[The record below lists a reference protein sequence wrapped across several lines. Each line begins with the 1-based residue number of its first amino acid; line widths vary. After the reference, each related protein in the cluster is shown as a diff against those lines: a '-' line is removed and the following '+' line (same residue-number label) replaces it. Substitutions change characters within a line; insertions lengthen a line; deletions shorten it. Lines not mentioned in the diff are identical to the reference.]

1 MKKHHLIIILTLF
14 FNNLFGQKIV
24 VVDSVNKKPIAF
36 VSVRFNKENGTY
48 TDENGTFELNKTA
61 KDTLIFSH
69 ISFDELVLKA
79 TNIKD
84 TIIMSPNAI
93 IIKEITV
100 TNGKESIKYIDFPKK
115 KSSYGSFPVFAKS
128 EIISLVVPNS
138 ENSNATI
145 KKINFN
151 FSKNKSTPQ
160 NESIRTAFKVN
171 IYNAKNKK
179 VKEKIFSS
187 ETYTINTTKKDK
199 IEIDLTN
206 ESIEFSE
213 NGIFIG
219 IEAIG
224 DIGKNGNLINNQS
237 SIRPLLSDNN
247 IVDYSSAT
255 YIRYTFDRKQNLK
268 PLNDFPEKMSN
279 SKMNRNLSF
288 GLTISK

>member
-14 FNNLFGQKIV
+14 LNNLFGQKIV

-128 EIISLVVPNS
+128 EIISLVIPNS

-160 NESIRTAFKVN
+160 NESIRTAFRVN

-213 NGIFIG
+213 NGIFIS

-224 DIGKNGNLINNQS
+224 DIDKNGNLINNQS

-255 YIRYTFDRKQNLK
+255 FIRYTFDRKQNLK
-268 PLNDFPEKMSN
+268 PLNDFLEKMSN

>member
-14 FNNLFGQKIV
+14 LNNLFGQKIV

-128 EIISLVVPNS
+128 EIISLVIPNS

-160 NESIRTAFKVN
+160 NESIRTAFRVN

-213 NGIFIG
+213 NGIFIS

-224 DIGKNGNLINNQS
+224 DIDKNGNLINNQS

-268 PLNDFPEKMSN
+268 PLNDFLEKMSN

>member
-14 FNNLFGQKIV
+14 LNNLFGQKIV

-128 EIISLVVPNS
+128 EIISLVIPNS

-160 NESIRTAFKVN
+160 NESIRTAFRVN

-206 ESIEFSE
+206 EAIEFSE
-213 NGIFIG
+213 NGIFIS

-224 DIGKNGNLINNQS
+224 DIDKNGNLINNQS

-255 YIRYTFDRKQNLK
+255 FIRYTFDRKQNLK
-268 PLNDFPEKMSN
+268 PLNDFLEKMSN